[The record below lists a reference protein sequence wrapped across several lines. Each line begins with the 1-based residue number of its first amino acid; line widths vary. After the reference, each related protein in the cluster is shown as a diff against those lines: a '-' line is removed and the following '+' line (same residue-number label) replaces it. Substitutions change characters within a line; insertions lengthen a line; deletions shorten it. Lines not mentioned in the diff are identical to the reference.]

1 MWNKVGM
8 GRNEKGLTEA
18 IAEIAQL
25 KEDFYKDVYV
35 PGSADELNPE
45 LEKY

>member
-25 KEDFYKDVYV
+25 KEEFLQRGLCSWKR
-35 PGSADELNPE
+35 
-45 LEKY
+45 

>member
-1 MWNKVGM
+1 MA
-8 GRNEKGLTEA
+8 RNEKGLTEA

-35 PGSADELNPE
+35 PEAQTN
-45 LEKY
+45 